1 VGLHNQIGTALSV
14 KVAAIGGMAGCS
26 ATPVDSIP
34 NTPYGVVGPPS
45 GRLEQG
51 NWETINAIY
60 PLRIYIGRTSD
71 AARTQTDANDF
82 LDLFIA
88 AMRVGITLGIAG
100 VSAALLD
107 SWNSDRFYSV
117 GGEDYQAVDA
127 SVRVEIDQPES
138 YTA

>member
-1 VGLHNQIGTALSV
+1 VGLHNQIGTALAT
-14 KVAAIGGMAGCS
+14 KVAAIAGMAGAS

-45 GRLEQG
+45 GRLEPG
-51 NWETINAIY
+51 NWETITAVY

-88 AMRVGITLGIAG
+88 AMRAGITLGIAG
-100 VSAALLD
+100 VSAALLS
-107 SWNSDRFYSV
+107 SWNTDRFYPI

-127 SVRVEIDQPES
+127 TVTVEIDQPES
-138 YTA
+138 YTP